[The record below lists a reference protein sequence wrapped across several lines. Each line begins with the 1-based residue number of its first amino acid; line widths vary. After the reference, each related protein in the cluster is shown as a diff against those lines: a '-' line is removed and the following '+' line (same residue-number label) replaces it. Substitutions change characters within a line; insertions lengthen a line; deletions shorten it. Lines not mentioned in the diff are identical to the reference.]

1 MMMMNTIMRR
11 RKKKIHLQEEKD
23 QIKKGS
29 LPENLIENQIEDW
42 TMATER
48 MKKIMKEF
56 HFWYL

>member
-1 MMMMNTIMRR
+1 MMMNTIMMR

-29 LPENLIENQIEDW
+29 LPENLSENPIEDW
-42 TMATER
+42 TMVTER

>member
-1 MMMMNTIMRR
+1 MMNTIMMMRK
-11 RKKKIHLQEEKD
+11 KKKIHLQEEKD

-29 LPENLIENQIEDW
+29 HPENLTENQIEDW
-42 TMATER
+42 TMVTER

>member
-1 MMMMNTIMRR
+1 MMR

-29 LPENLIENQIEDW
+29 LPENLSENQIEDW
-42 TMATER
+42 TMVTER
-48 MKKIMKEF
+48 MEKIMKEF

>member
-1 MMMMNTIMRR
+1 MMMNTIMMR

-29 LPENLIENQIEDW
+29 LPENHPENQIEGW
-42 TMATER
+42 TMVTER

>member
-1 MMMMNTIMRR
+1 MMRNTIMMR

-29 LPENLIENQIEDW
+29 LPENLSENQIEDW
-42 TMATER
+42 TMVTER

>member
-1 MMMMNTIMRR
+1 MMR

-29 LPENLIENQIEDW
+29 LLENLPENQIEGW
-42 TMATER
+42 TMVTER
-48 MKKIMKEF
+48 LKKIMKEF

>member
-1 MMMMNTIMRR
+1 MVMNTIMMR

-23 QIKKGS
+23 QVKKGS
-29 LPENLIENQIEDW
+29 LPENLSENQIEDW
-42 TMATER
+42 TMVTER

>member
-1 MMMMNTIMRR
+1 MMMNTIMMR

-23 QIKKGS
+23 QVKKGS
-29 LPENLIENQIEDW
+29 LPENLSENQIEDW
-42 TMATER
+42 TMVTER

>member
-1 MMMMNTIMRR
+1 MMMNTIMMRK
-11 RKKKIHLQEEKD
+11 KKKIHLQEEKD

-29 LPENLIENQIEDW
+29 LPENLSENQIEDW
-42 TMATER
+42 TMVTER

>member
-1 MMMMNTIMRR
+1 MMR
-11 RKKKIHLQEEKD
+11 RKKKLHLQEENV

-29 LPENLIENQIEDW
+29 LPENLSENQIEDW
-42 TMATER
+42 TMVTER

>member
-1 MMMMNTIMRR
+1 MRNTIMMR

-29 LPENLIENQIEDW
+29 LPENLSENQIEDW
-42 TMATER
+42 TMVTER

>member
-1 MMMMNTIMRR
+1 MMNTIMMM

-29 LPENLIENQIEDW
+29 LPENLTENQIEDW
-42 TMATER
+42 TMVTER

>member
-1 MMMMNTIMRR
+1 MMMNTIMMM

-29 LPENLIENQIEDW
+29 LPENLSENQIEDW
-42 TMATER
+42 TMVTER

>member
-1 MMMMNTIMRR
+1 MMMNTIMMM

-29 LPENLIENQIEDW
+29 LPENLTENQIEDW
-42 TMATER
+42 TMVTER

>member
-1 MMMMNTIMRR
+1 MMMNTIMMR

-29 LPENLIENQIEDW
+29 LPENLSENQIEDW
-42 TMATER
+42 TMVTER

>member
-1 MMMMNTIMRR
+1 MMMNTIMMR

-23 QIKKGS
+23 QVKKRS
-29 LPENLIENQIEDW
+29 LPENLSENQIEDW
-42 TMATER
+42 TMVTER

>member
-1 MMMMNTIMRR
+1 MMRNTIMMR
-11 RKKKIHLQEEKD
+11 RKKKIRPQEEKD

-29 LPENLIENQIEDW
+29 HPENLSENQIEDW
-42 TMATER
+42 TMVTER